1 MRAAISR
8 NHPSSTTP
16 KVTTPDST
24 SRPPPFLGVERSFT
38 GRLWRSRVI
47 DDGAVMALSRTLQVP
62 DVVARVLAGRG
73 VTAEDGESYLNPTLK
88 ELLPDPAR
96 FRDMDVACGRL
107 VEAIK
112 GGEAIAIFGDYD
124 VDGATSTA
132 LLVRFLRAVGGDVRI
147 YIPDRIAEGYGPNA
161 PALRKLAQEGVK
173 VVVTVD
179 CGTTAHEP
187 LREARAV
194 KLDVVVVDHHAPEA
208 DLPDAFA
215 VINPNRLDETGEYG
229 QLAAVG
235 VAFLLVV
242 AVNRAL
248 REAGWYS
255 DSAAGRREPDLRQWL
270 DLVALGT
277 ICDVVPLLGVNR
289 ALVAQGLKV
298 MAARGNPGIAALAD
312 VARVRQRPGT
322 YHAGFILGPRVNAG
336 GRVGRADLGALL
348 LSEDDPVTAE
358 RLAEELDR
366 HNSERK
372 TIEAMVNEE
381 AKAKAESMVGA
392 MTEADGGAA
401 PVLVVASEGWH
412 PGVIGIVA
420 SRLTE
425 RFRRPS
431 FVIALAD
438 GIGKGSGRSVRG
450 VDLGAAVIAAR
461 QAGLLINGGGH
472 AMAAGLTV
480 EGEKLAPLI
489 EFLSEH
495 VAAQG
500 GDREEVPSLGFDGAL
515 SVSAATTDLVDLL
528 ERAGPYGSGNVEPRF
543 AVAGAR
549 IVKADVVG
557 SDHVRCILAGADGG
571 RLKSIA
577 FRRAG
582 DPLGEALLGS
592 VGTSL
597 HIAGH
602 LRADEW
608 QGRRDA
614 QLIIEDAAAPA

>member
-88 ELLPDPAR
+88 DLLPDPAR

-187 LREARAV
+187 LREARAA

-381 AKAKAESMVGA
+381 AKAKAESMVGV

-420 SRLTE
+420 QPSHGTVSPSVLRHRAGGRHRQGFGTFGQ
-425 RFRRPS
+425 RRRPRRGGHRG
-431 FVIALAD
+431 A
-438 GIGKGSGRSVRG
+438 SGRPPDQRRG
-450 VDLGAAVIAAR
+450 G
-461 QAGLLINGGGH
+461 
-472 AMAAGLTV
+472 T
-480 EGEKLAPLI
+480 PW
-489 EFLSEH
+489 
-495 VAAQG
+495 
-500 GDREEVPSLGFDGAL
+500 
-515 SVSAATTDLVDLL
+515 
-528 ERAGPYGSGNVEPRF
+528 
-543 AVAGAR
+543 
-549 IVKADVVG
+549 
-557 SDHVRCILAGADGG
+557 
-571 RLKSIA
+571 
-577 FRRAG
+577 RRASRSKAKSSRRSPNFCPSMSLRREG
-582 DPLGEALLGS
+582 TARKYRRSASTAL
-592 VGTSL
+592 
-597 HIAGH
+597 
-602 LRADEW
+602 
-608 QGRRDA
+608 
-614 QLIIEDAAAPA
+614 